1 MSTGPFE
8 LHMNTMDWNIADDR
22 KENIGKSFVAPQV
35 KAAVVGRNMG
45 KIRLSSTAV
54 YLQTIFLKAN

>member
-1 MSTGPFE
+1 
-8 LHMNTMDWNIADDR
+8 MNTMDWNIADDR